1 MCFFTAGHCWQR
13 SRILYFQLF
22 LLNASQLKCIVFGPD
37 SFLYPVN
44 MMIQRHAVSPNSDT
58 LCDRFQHAAK
68 ENHKLFTAWEISIN
82 TFSSKSRRR
91 SRLLVLFSSDGW
103 PRSIKWF
110 LNRQPVSQV
119 TSYIF
124 IPNQF
129 ICNCLQFLR
138 LAFIKQAVYVVKL
151 YIKQTGFFYTATLRL
166 PSRKYVF
173 GLIFDESSL
182 LWLCRALQKPS
193 RVYIFSKPLLWKWW
207 WIYFQGGLCQR

>member
-1 MCFFTAGHCWQR
+1 MLLKGLQIWAILSFFFFYRWSLLAAH
-13 SRILYFQLF
+13 SYSLFSVVF

-68 ENHKLFTAWEISIN
+68 ENHKLLTAWEISIN

-103 PRSIKWF
+103 PRPIKWF
-110 LNRQPVSQV
+110 LNRQPISHI

-124 IPNQF
+124 
-129 ICNCLQFLR
+129 
-138 LAFIKQAVYVVKL
+138 
-151 YIKQTGFFYTATLRL
+151 
-166 PSRKYVF
+166 
-173 GLIFDESSL
+173 L
-182 LWLCRALQKPS
+182 LTS
-193 RVYIFSKPLLWKWW
+193 
-207 WIYFQGGLCQR
+207 

>member
-1 MCFFTAGHCWQR
+1 MLLKGLQIWAILFFCFFYRWSLLAAHTY
-13 SRILYFQLF
+13 SLFSVVF

-68 ENHKLFTAWEISIN
+68 ENHKLLTAWEISIN

-103 PRSIKWF
+103 PRPIKWF
-110 LNRQPVSQV
+110 FNRQPISHI

-124 IPNQF
+124 
-129 ICNCLQFLR
+129 LL
-138 LAFIKQAVYVVKL
+138 
-151 YIKQTGFFYTATLRL
+151 TG
-166 PSRKYVF
+166 
-173 GLIFDESSL
+173 
-182 LWLCRALQKPS
+182 
-193 RVYIFSKPLLWKWW
+193 
-207 WIYFQGGLCQR
+207 